1 MRWTRKLQTAG
12 IVLAVG
18 WPLGL
23 AVGAFSLT
31 VTGQRTYMSKVV
43 RYDPVLAWIGPAVIE
58 GTLVAALL
66 SLLLIGLSGWR
77 RTWVWTTLI
86 LSSAA
91 SVVGNVV
98 VATTEHLPG
107 VAVVTRGTWP
117 GWVILCET
125 VSVIVVRTLW
135 PELRR
140 VDTLPKR
147 DPGQALADYDT
158 GGWLPSENDPQDSDT
173 ADVNPTPS
181 AVPPSLHIVDGASS
195 RDFGQDLLGTF
206 STPKAS
212 ARPPVDTGWV
222 KMTGETKSEQRQ
234 ESKDRGELTRL
245 ILAELDADP
254 PRWPTPADGA
264 DTIAS
269 MLGVS
274 VKTVIRERDRIAK
287 LRRGESVTFE
297 ANATPPAPPTPPE
310 NSETPDGQDQGA

>member
-23 AVGAFSLT
+23 TLGAFSLT
-31 VTGQRTYMSKVV
+31 VGGQRQYMRDVV
-43 RYDPVLAWIGPAVIE
+43 KYPDSLAWIGPVVIE

-66 SLLLIGLSGWR
+66 SLSVVGLTGWR
-77 RTWVWTTLI
+77 RTWIWTAL
-86 LSSAA
+86 LVASAA

-98 VATTEHLPG
+98 VATTENLST
-107 VAVVTRGTWP
+107 VAIYTRGSWP
-117 GWVILCET
+117 LWVILTET
-125 VSVIVVRTLW
+125 VSVIVIRTLVTN
-135 PELRR
+135 
-140 VDTLPKR
+140 VDRLPKR
-147 DPGQALADYDT
+147 QPGQALGEYEDSAD
-158 GGWLPSENDPQDSDT
+158 WLLSSESSDA

-181 AVPPSLHIVDGASS
+181 AAPPSLHIVDSANS
-195 RDFGQDLLGTF
+195 RDFGQGSFIDTVKGQLRQGGYRSET
-206 STPKAS
+206 
-212 ARPPVDTGWV
+212 RPPVEPKG
-222 KMTGETKSEQRQ
+222 EQRQ
-234 ESKDRGELTRL
+234 ENRDRGELTRL

-274 VKTVIRERDRIAK
+274 VKTVTRERDRIAK

-297 ANATPPAPPTPPE
+297 ANATPPATE
-310 NSETPDGQDQGA
+310 PDTTEDGAS

>member
-12 IVLAVG
+12 VVLAVG

-147 DPGQALADYDT
+147 DPGQALKDM
-158 GGWLPSENDPQDSDT
+158 SERWPVDEIPNPLGTQDSDT

-222 KMTGETKSEQRQ
+222 KMTGETKGEQRQ
-234 ESKDRGELTRL
+234 ESKDRGALTEMV
-245 ILAELDADP
+245 LAELSHG
-254 PRWPTPADGA
+254 RWPTPKDGA
-264 DTIAS
+264 DKIATK
-269 MLGVS
+269 LGVNE
-274 VKTVIRERDRIAK
+274 KTVTRERDRLA
-287 LRRGESVTFE
+287 LAWVGDRPWL
-297 ANATPPAPPTPPE
+297 AATPPAPPTPPE

>member
-12 IVLAVG
+12 VVLAVG

-147 DPGQALADYDT
+147 DPGQALKDM
-158 GGWLPSENDPQDSDT
+158 SERWPVDEIPNPLGTQDSGT

-181 AVPPSLHIVDGASS
+181 AVPPSLHLVESMKAGEFPMA
-195 RDFGQDLLGTF
+195 LVPF
-206 STPKAS
+206 STPPKAS

-222 KMTGETKSEQRQ
+222 KTGETKGEQRQ
-234 ESKDRGELTRL
+234 ESKDRGALTEMV
-245 ILAELDADP
+245 LAELNADP
-254 PRWPTPADGA
+254 PRWPTPKDGA

-269 MLGVS
+269 MLGVN
-274 VKTVIRERDRIAK
+274 VKTVTRERDRIAPGG
-287 LRRGESVTFE
+287 LAAWLA
-297 ANATPPAPPTPPE
+297 ANPPAPPTPPE